1 MGVGAVTDAAGPGR
15 VAEVGGVSGVEP
27 DGVTVGV
34 AGSSRARSTG
44 LALASEPLFSAMA

>member
-27 DGVTVGV
+27 DGVGVG
-34 AGSSRARSTG
+34 GSSRARSTG